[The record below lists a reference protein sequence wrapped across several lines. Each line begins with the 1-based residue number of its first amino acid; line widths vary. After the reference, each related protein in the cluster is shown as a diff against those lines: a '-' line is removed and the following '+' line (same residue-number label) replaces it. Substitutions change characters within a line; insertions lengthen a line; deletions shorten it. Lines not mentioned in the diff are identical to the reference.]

1 MPEGQKFMS
10 ALTEGK
16 KMGLEPSTGKK
27 WDMQADVVVVGY
39 GAAGAATAI
48 TAHDLGA
55 KVLILEK
62 APEGKEGGN
71 TRVAAQGYLN
81 TSSAEQAAAYL
92 TALVRAVH
100 RSRRNDPCLGR

>member
-62 APEGKEGGN
+62 AP
-71 TRVAAQGYLN
+71 
-81 TSSAEQAAAYL
+81 
-92 TALVRAVH
+92 VR
-100 RSRRNDPCLGR
+100 